1 MSQSKLAVVYSRGQQ
16 GLQSPLVTIETHL
29 TGGLPKMCIVG
40 LPEKAVQE
48 SKDRI
53 RSAFLSSGLHFPQER
68 VTINLAPADL
78 PKEGGRF
85 DLPIAI
91 GILASSAQ
99 IPMEALNQYEFA
111 GELALTGALR
121 PIRGALPFSL
131 ATAKA
136 KRQLFLP
143 QANIKEAALAS
154 TLPLFSATHLLD
166 VCAHLQGKKIIT
178 PYEHS
183 LIPQA
188 PTYTED
194 ISDVKGQLHAKRA
207 LEIAAA
213 GFHSLLLVG
222 PPGTGKSLLA
232 STLPT
237 ILPPME
243 ESLALESAVLLSL
256 AKKFKYTQWK
266 QTPFRSPHHSASSA
280 ALVGG
285 GNPPKPGEV
294 SLAHGGVLYLDELPE
309 FQRSVLE
316 SLREPLENRYIHI
329 ARANNHITFPAN
341 FQLIAAMNP
350 CPCGHGLTY
359 KRCQCAPDV
368 VQKYRARVSGPL
380 LDRIDIRVHMPQLPP
395 EYFINDAY
403 ETTEKS
409 EPVRMRVIKARKKQY
424 DRQKKCNGLLSGKEV
439 ESVAQLDKKASLL
452 LKDAFI
458 KMELSPR
465 SYHRIK
471 KVARTI
477 ADLADVKAINEE
489 HVAEALTLKTLS

>member
-1 MSQSKLAVVYSRGQQ
+1 MDHSKLAVVYSRGQR
-16 GLQSPLVTIETHL
+16 GLQAPLITIETHL

-53 RSAFLSSGLHFPQER
+53 RSAFLSSGLYFPQER
-68 VTINLAPADL
+68 LTINLAPADL

-99 IPMEALNQYEFA
+99 IPTNTLNQYEFA

-121 PIRGALPFSL
+121 PIRSALPFAL
-131 ATAKA
+131 ATATA

-143 QANIKEAALAS
+143 KSNAKEAALAS
-154 TLPLFSATHLLD
+154 TLPLLPATHLLD
-166 VCAHLQGKKIIT
+166 VCAHLQGKNIIT
-178 PYEHS
+178 PYKNPP
-183 LIPQA
+183 LPPN
-188 PTYTED
+188 PTYRED
-194 ISDVKGQLHAKRA
+194 LSDVKGQLHAKRA

-213 GFHSLLLVG
+213 GSHSILLLG

-232 STLPT
+232 STLPS

-243 ESLALESAVLLSL
+243 ENLALESAVLLSL
-256 AKKFKYTQWK
+256 TNQFKYAQWK
-266 QTPFRSPHHSASSA
+266 QPPFRSPHHTASTV

-285 GNPPKPGEV
+285 GNPPKPGEI
-294 SLAHGGVLYLDELPE
+294 SLAHGGILYLDELPE
-309 FQRSVLE
+309 FQRGVLE
-316 SLREPLENRYIHI
+316 SLREPLETRHIHI
-329 ARANNHITFPAN
+329 SRANNYVTFPAN

-350 CPCGHGLTY
+350 CPCGHSLTH
-359 KRCQCAPDV
+359 KPCQCAPETI
-368 VQKYRARVSGPL
+368 QRYRAKISGPL
-380 LDRIDIRVHMPQLPP
+380 LDRIDIQIHMPQLPP

-409 EPVRMRVIKARKKQY
+409 HLVRARVIKARNQQY
-424 DRQKKCNGLLSGKEV
+424 ERQKKCNSLLSGKEI
-439 ESVAQLDKKASLL
+439 ESVADLDKKATLL
-452 LKDAFI
+452 LKKAFV

-477 ADLADVKAINEE
+477 ADLANVTAINEE
-489 HVAEALTLKTLS
+489 HMAEALALKTLN